1 MTKKAEADIMLKKG
15 GIQMDQYAQF
25 VLDARI
31 KRTMENLEKNNIT
44 AYNVETEEAVLKK
57 IEEIIPVGSTVG
69 IGGSMTL
76 FEVGAI
82 DFIRKGNYE
91 VLDRYK
97 EGLTPVELK
106 EVFRKSFFADAY
118 LTSSNAV
125 TEKGELYNVDGNGN
139 RVAAMLYGPDRV
151 IVIVGI
157 NKLVKDVEQA
167 ILRVEEIAAPA
178 NNKRLNRNTPCTQVG
193 HCMDCEA
200 DGRICNAYTLI
211 KRQGVKGRI
220 HVIIVS
226 KDLGY

>member
-1 MTKKAEADIMLKKG
+1 
-15 GIQMDQYAQF
+15 MDQNVKF
-25 VLDARI
+25 VVDARVQ
-31 KRTMENLEKNNIT
+31 RTIENLEKNNIS
-44 AYNVETEEAVLKK
+44 AYKVETEAEALKK
-57 IEEIIPVGSTVG
+57 IGELIPEGSTIG

-97 EGLTPVELK
+97 EGLTPAEMK
-106 EVFRKSFFADAY
+106 EIFRKGFSADAF

-125 TEKGELYNVDGNGN
+125 TEKGELYNVDGTGN

-151 IVIVGI
+151 IVVVGI
-157 NKLVKDVEQA
+157 NKLVKDMEEA

-178 NNKRLNRNTPCTQVG
+178 NNKRINKTNPCTKTG
-193 HCMDCEA
+193 HCMDCNSE
-200 DGRICNAYTLI
+200 GRICNMYTLI

-220 HVIIVS
+220 HVIIVN
-226 KDLGY
+226 KELGY